1 MQRRPLRGPTSSP
14 DPAVLTSQLLLRIGF
29 GVLAIAVPVVAA
41 FSRRSIFILLPF
53 GAGLIVLAAA
63 MIDIREGA
71 KRLVD
76 RLFSPIGLA
85 AIVLVVWAG
94 LSIVWTPFRFEAG
107 VRLFKDAGTGALAM
121 IAVAFLPERMRL
133 SSLYLLPI
141 GLAIA
146 AAIALAYS
154 LNGATRLVG
163 GSELDTFTLERGTL
177 TLVILIWPALA
188 ALAARRRV
196 VSAVALALGVA
207 VATAAVRQP
216 EDVVALVLG
225 GLVYGAALVNQRRT
239 ATVLA
244 VVFALLVLLAPLLPP
259 LIVFGAKHVTGG
271 VPDALQPFA
280 AWAHVV
286 GAQKQRLLAGHGLE
300 TLRGLAAS
308 SFAGTAPRGVL
319 FEVWYELGSIGAVT
333 LAFIV
338 AAAFRAADRRAEG
351 VAPFLIAGLT
361 SIVILAVLDQD
372 ATRLWWVTLLAVAAV
387 SFGGVIHG
395 QYRTR
400 RPSLRPV
407 IDSRPPQSVF

>member
-1 MQRRPLRGPTSSP
+1 MQRRPLRSLNASP

-29 GVLAIAVPVVAA
+29 GVLAVAVPVVAP

-63 MIDIREGA
+63 MIDIRRGA
-71 KRLVD
+71 RRLLD
-76 RLFSPIGLA
+76 QLLSPIGLA
-85 AIVLVVWAG
+85 AIVLAVWAG
-94 LSIVWTPFRFEAG
+94 LSIIWTPFRFEAG

-154 LNGATRLVG
+154 LNGAARLVE

-177 TLVILIWPALA
+177 TLVIMIWPALA

-196 VSAVALALGVA
+196 VSAVALALGIV

-216 EDVVALVLG
+216 DALVALVLG
-225 GLVYGAALVNQRRT
+225 GLVYGAAVADQKRT
-239 ATVLA
+239 ANVLA
-244 VVFALLVLLAPLLPP
+244 IVFALLVMSAPLLPA
-259 LIVFGAKHVTGG
+259 LIVFGAKLATGG

-280 AWAHVV
+280 AWAHVL
-286 GAQKQRLLAGHGLE
+286 GTQKQRLLTGHGLE
-300 TLRGLAAS
+300 TLRGFAAS
-308 SFAGTAPRGVL
+308 NVGVTASHGVL
-319 FEVWYELGSIGAVT
+319 FEVWYELGTIGAVA
-333 LAFIV
+333 LAFIL

-351 VAPFLIAGLT
+351 VAPYLIAGLT
-361 SIVILAVLDQD
+361 SAIILAMLDQD
-372 ATRLWWVTLLAVAAV
+372 GTRLWWVTLLAVAAI
-387 SFGGVIHG
+387 SFGGVVHG

-407 IDSRPPQSVF
+407 IGSRPQSSVL